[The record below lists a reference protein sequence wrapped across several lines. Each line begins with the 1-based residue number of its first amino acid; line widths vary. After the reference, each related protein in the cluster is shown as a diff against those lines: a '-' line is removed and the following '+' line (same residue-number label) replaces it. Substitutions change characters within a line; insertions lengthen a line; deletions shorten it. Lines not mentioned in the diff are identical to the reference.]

1 MVMLEGGGIIH
12 SLLPAY
18 LHCRNFMHISISISV
33 GTTLLTN
40 FLKGVVKNTSFIFN
54 RK

>member
-1 MVMLEGGGIIH
+1 MLEGGGIIH
-12 SLLPAY
+12 SLLPSY
-18 LHCRNFMHISISISV
+18 LRCKNFMQLSIRISV